1 MLTWGVRPIF
11 IPEFGSTDEIVET
24 ALAAARE
31 SNLVAA
37 GAKVVIAS
45 ASPEVE
51 ARQSDFLRVM
61 TV

>member
-24 ALAAARE
+24 ALAAAHE

-45 ASPEVE
+45 ASPETE